1 MKFYKISEEDLK
13 YLIKCRAFLEALESG
28 GVDNWSWYS
37 ESRVDYLNDMKE
49 AYGLDQE
56 EDLDFSDIVNKEIQ
70 SYKEVEEDAK

>member
-13 YLIKCRAFLEALESG
+13 YLIKCRALLEALESG

-37 ESRVDYLNDMKE
+37 ESRADYLNEMKE

-56 EDLDFSDIVNKEIQ
+56 EGLDFSDIVNKEIQ